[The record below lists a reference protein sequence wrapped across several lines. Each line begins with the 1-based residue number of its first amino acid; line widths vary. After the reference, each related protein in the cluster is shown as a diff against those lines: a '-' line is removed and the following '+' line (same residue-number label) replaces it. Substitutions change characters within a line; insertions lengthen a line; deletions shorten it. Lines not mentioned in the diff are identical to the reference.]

1 MTHSDSEEDEI
12 SVTTSSSSNS
22 QEKTGNSDKSG
33 FTKPPLGTPRTKPR
47 IPRGSSYTDSV
58 KNKIS
63 SFWHSYEPANLTVD
77 EGEFHHKDHF
87 QRVHRGKADE
97 RFLDPED
104 GRVQKL
110 IVQCTEDFLKVAR
123 DSKYERTSIQDVSPL
138 TLRIA
143 NWALKGFD
151 TDSEGKGYRSINYL
165 EAAWKW
171 PAACVF
177 LTIVMGIP
185 GISDD
190 GEIVNDG
197 NYDPFPYRYWGYCRI
212 VRNSF
217 ERNRSIMLPTP
228 LDGTPVPFSN
238 IDRLLEPRALLFDTG
253 REKAKLLMADEWKDW
268 SKQKKKF
275 RIGLDNVK
283 EKLGSI
289 QKCPEYVVVAYIGT
303 QFPEDEDLDALETIG
318 LIAAREAEVPAYW
331 ISLSCTPDSESPETH
346 DVYRISDIVRGAKSV
361 VIAVGPREGLTLPKN
376 KDEKIKTLVR
386 DWGSRIWTLPEVLL
400 CRNEDIAVYD
410 RQSCLSEDGTPLAG
424 LTDLIP
430 KNRFAEYAWN
440 DAKRSRQLID
450 HFSGNLILSP
460 LQLSSIALNCLF
472 SREKGDEHKGGHTYA
487 LMGLLL
493 KRPCVDHNDSEF
505 QAFARLSLAN
515 DSDKLLERLMCVLP
529 KKDDQP
535 WYCTDDKYDVN
546 LWDIEPTCQIAGI
559 CDNDAILVDG
569 AFGATI
575 HWDKFRKVNSRRRT
589 TPKRV
594 ITKILFHGAPF
605 FGVVGCFTFV
615 ISFAIAQLLHRVRHD
630 LTGDSFK
637 TDLFDNFEHKVK
649 MVLAWMY
656 FLSGLGGVLVVIA
669 VLTFFCSPY
678 LTRLLYG
685 GKFWGSQAWLFG
697 FEGYADLETIESQIF
712 GGSLQRLRWSA
723 YGSSLSWHEESSSD
737 CEPCDPKKS
746 SREIAAKIEQAK
758 VNTNPDGMRIFTL
771 VDTNTMTVTLF
782 EAVNP
787 PSVVLLCAAEGGM
800 QRAIACSYEWMTGT
814 CYRETVLR
822 METPVL
828 AKMSRVPRV
837 KMGIRNTV
845 RASSEKGTKE
855 A

>member
-1 MTHSDSEEDEI
+1 
-12 SVTTSSSSNS
+12 
-22 QEKTGNSDKSG
+22 
-33 FTKPPLGTPRTKPR
+33 
-47 IPRGSSYTDSV
+47 
-58 KNKIS
+58 
-63 SFWHSYEPANLTVD
+63 
-77 EGEFHHKDHF
+77 
-87 QRVHRGKADE
+87 
-97 RFLDPED
+97 
-104 GRVQKL
+104 
-110 IVQCTEDFLKVAR
+110 
-123 DSKYERTSIQDVSPL
+123 
-138 TLRIA
+138 
-143 NWALKGFD
+143 
-151 TDSEGKGYRSINYL
+151 
-165 EAAWKW
+165 
-171 PAACVF
+171 
-177 LTIVMGIP
+177 MGIP

-217 ERNRSIMLPTP
+217 ERNRSIVLPSLP
-228 LDGTPVPFSN
+228 DGTLVPFSN

-253 REKAKLLMADEWKDW
+253 RKRAKLLMADEWRDW
-268 SKQKKKF
+268 SKQDEKY
-275 RIGLDNVK
+275 RIGLENVK
-283 EKLGSI
+283 EKLSSI
-289 QKCPEYVVVAYIGT
+289 QKCPEYVLVAYIGT
-303 QFPEDEDLDALETIG
+303 QFSKNEDLDALEKIG
-318 LIAAREAEVPAYW
+318 LIAAREAGVPAYW
-331 ISLSCTPDSESPETH
+331 ISLSCTPESESPETN

-361 VIAVGPREGLTLPKN
+361 VIAVGPREGLKLPKD
-376 KDEKIKTLVR
+376 KAEKIKTLVR
-386 DWGSRIWTLPEVLL
+386 DWGSRVWTLPEVLL
-400 CRNEDIAVYD
+400 CRNKNMAVYD
-410 RQSCLSEDGTPLAG
+410 RQSCLGEDGENETPSV
-424 LTDLIP
+424 TEIIP
-430 KNRFAEYAWN
+430 KNKFAEYAWG
-440 DAKRSRQLID
+440 DAKTSRQLID

-472 SREKGDEHKGGHTYA
+472 SREKGDKHKGGHTYA

-493 KRPCVDHNDSEF
+493 KRPCVDHEDSEF

-575 HWDKFRKVNSRRRT
+575 HWDKFRKVSTRRRT

-594 ITKILFHGAPF
+594 ITKVLFHGAPF
-605 FGVVGCFTFV
+605 FGVIGCFTFV
-615 ISFAIAQLLHRVRHD
+615 ISYAIVQMLDRVKHD
-630 LTGDSFK
+630 LSDSSFLK
-637 TDLFDNFEHKVK
+637 KELFHNFEHKVT
-649 MVLAWMY
+649 MVRVWMY
-656 FLSGLGGVLVVIA
+656 FISALGALLALTA

-697 FEGYADLETIESQIF
+697 FEGYANLETIESQIF
-712 GGSLQRLRWSA
+712 GGNLQRLRWSA
-723 YGSSLSWHEESSSD
+723 YGSSLSWHEESFSD

-746 SREIAAKIEQAK
+746 SSEIAAKIEQAK
-758 VNTNPDGMRIFTL
+758 VNTNRDGMRIFTL
-771 VDTNTMTVTLF
+771 VDTDTMTVTLF

-800 QRAIACSYEWMTGT
+800 QRAIACSYEWTTGT

-837 KMGIRNTV
+837 KMGIRNTL
-845 RASSEKGTKE
+845 RASSKNPTEVKE